1 MRPAA
6 QLLSFCF
13 AKKKVTKEKGDP
25 TGRVPPLRCGQ
36 PVMLGRGAA
45 LPNSLRSLRSL
56 RSNSGSESV
65 YASACFAAP
74 APLPALLGTARRGV
88 KSIRAIAA
96 LGLRYFSLSL
106 GGRVGV
112 RADQFKNH
120 SCSRLPDKRWRHFFQ
135 MSRAATCARVHQKA
149 AEQAIPLA
157 ARAGVPPATSGV
169 PLHAKRE
176 KGGRRVSA
184 SGGCHS
190 IFTPAS
196 RTIFSMPW

>member
-36 PVMLGRGAA
+36 PAMLGRGAA
-45 LPNSLRSLRSL
+45 LPNSLCSLRSR
-56 RSNSGSESV
+56 RSDSGSESV

-74 APLPALLGTARRGV
+74 APRPALLGTARRGV

-96 LGLRYFSLSL
+96 LGLGFRGGERWLS
-106 GGRVGV
+106 GIGV
-112 RADQFKNH
+112 
-120 SCSRLPDKRWRHFFQ
+120 SR
-135 MSRAATCARVHQKA
+135 KA
-149 AEQAIPLA
+149 AEQAIPVA
-157 ARAGVPPATSGV
+157 ARAGVPPGDQRRPPS
-169 PLHAKRE
+169 RE
-176 KGGRRVSA
+176 AREGGRRVSA

-196 RTIFSMPW
+196 RTIFSIP